1 MHTVNY
7 NEVLTMS
14 VKKRKGRMVAGV
26 AGAVIA
32 VLAISVLLPVVS
44 TMLGS
49 ADDVEQD
56 LAINSTLSGHLSG
69 AGKKDYY
76 KIVVDS
82 GTKLTVKTD
91 GPNSGSVDFDLYIKK
106 DAKPTTTSYL
116 ARGYTSSADETV
128 SVSNPAGTYY
138 VMVYDYK
145 GSGDYTISAILETG
159 SNGGNDGS
167 GNNSGGNNDN
177 VVELTSGVAK
187 TGSLDASNTKAY
199 YKITASSGT
208 ALKVVLDGPN
218 GADFDLYVKK
228 GAMPT
233 TSSYDVRG
241 YTNSADESV
250 SINNPSGTYYIM
262 VNRYSGSGQFT
273 ITATVESGNNGG
285 NGGNNSD
292 NVVELT
298 SGVAKTG
305 SLDASNTKAY
315 YKITAS
321 SGTALKVVLDGPNG
335 ADFDLYVKKG
345 AMPTTSSYDARG
357 YTNSADESVSISNPS
372 GTYYIMVNRYSGSGQ
387 FTITATVESG
397 NNGGGNGGN
406 TTAKWT
412 YVGIAGYDAD
422 DITTMVNST
431 VSWFKNIGSDANVN
445 ILLLTDEYGH
455 GNTHAYYI
463 TPQQTAMEIPLNE
476 INSAWTNEV
485 NTGDKSVLVSFFRYA
500 VTHYPAEHYYLHTD
514 SHSRCGLSILYD
526 ETNYD
531 RMDFTE
537 IKSAL
542 AEIYNIIHKKIDI
555 FWYGGCWQMNL
566 ASAYQIY
573 NYVEFMG
580 GSEHTD
586 AHPMRAP
593 LSKIK
598 SNPNMSTRDVLVEA
612 VNLVASSGSP
622 PYAYGGVDLSKI
634 PALVSKVDALS
645 QALIAKMSTYRSAI
659 IEARNATQEYEQHYG
674 APYADL
680 YHLAQN
686 LKAKINDT
694 TIQSMC
700 TDVMNAVSNAVVNKK
715 YASGWGEN
723 LLNSNG
729 IGIMFPKDWYTF
741 EANQTY
747 FTISDFARN
756 TQWDEFYAKLNGF
769 AGLVE
774 FSAGA
779 AVAGE
784 H

>member
-177 VVELTSGVAK
+177 VVELTSSVAK

-250 SINNPSGTYYIM
+250 SIN
-262 VNRYSGSGQFT
+262 
-273 ITATVESGNNGG
+273 
-285 NGGNNSD
+285 
-292 NVVELT
+292 
-298 SGVAKTG
+298 
-305 SLDASNTKAY
+305 
-315 YKITAS
+315 
-321 SGTALKVVLDGPNG
+321 
-335 ADFDLYVKKG
+335 
-345 AMPTTSSYDARG
+345 
-357 YTNSADESVSISNPS
+357 NPS

-659 IEARNATQEYEQHYG
+659 NEARNATQEYEQHYG

-694 TIQSMC
+694 TIQSLC

-774 FSAGA
+774 FSAGT